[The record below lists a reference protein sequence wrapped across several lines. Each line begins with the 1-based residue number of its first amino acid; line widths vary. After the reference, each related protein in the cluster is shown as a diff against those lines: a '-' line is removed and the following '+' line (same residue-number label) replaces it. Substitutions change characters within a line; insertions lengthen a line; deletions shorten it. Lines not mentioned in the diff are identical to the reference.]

1 MRGLARSTGT
11 LLIAS
16 LASFGAGCASHW
28 TPRATTSVEPLQWPL
43 HPAAA
48 KVRFVRSLAGFSP
61 AAGAGA
67 AWRTFVRGRDPA
79 RGNDFLLPVAV
90 AVGAGGRMAVADLG
104 RAAVHLYLPAQRRYL
119 RLTGSA
125 ERPMVS
131 PVGVAFDSKGGLFV
145 SDSSGALY
153 AFGADGRFR
162 FRLESAH
169 GERLR
174 RPTGLAYSPARDRFY
189 VVDTLACRVHAFASD
204 GRHEISFGAR
214 GAGEG
219 ELNFPTHLFRAP
231 SGRIFVSDSLNFRV
245 AIFDEDGAPLGSFG
259 HHGDGSG
266 DLAMPK
272 GIAVDRDGI
281 VYVADSLFDNVQLF
295 DEKGTFLL
303 TLGRR
308 GNGAG
313 EFWLPAGLFI
323 DADEELYVCDTYNHR
338 VQIFRLTPGYAPIVA

>member
-1 MRGLARSTGT
+1 MRGFARCSGALLVAT
-11 LLIAS
+11 LVT
-16 LASFGAGCASHW
+16 FMAGCASHW
-28 TPRATTSVEPLQWPL
+28 TPRTTTSDQPLQWPL

-48 KVRFVRSLAGFSP
+48 KARFVRSLAGFSP

-67 AWRTFVRGRDPA
+67 AWRSFVRGKDPA
-79 RGNDFLLPVAV
+79 RGNDFLLPSAV

-104 RAAVHLYLPAQRRYL
+104 RAAVHLYFPVERRYL

-131 PVGVAFDSKGGLFV
+131 PVGVAFDATGALFV
-145 SDSSGALY
+145 SDSTGALF
-153 AFGADGRFR
+153 AFDAAGKFR
-162 FRLESAH
+162 FRLETAG
-169 GERLR
+169 GEPLR

-189 VVDTLACRVHAFASD
+189 VVDTLTCRVHAFASD
-204 GRHEISFGAR
+204 GRHAFSFGAR

-231 SGRIFVSDSLNFRV
+231 SGKLFVADSLNFRV
-245 AIFDEDGAPLGSFG
+245 AIFDEDGAVLGSFG

-272 GIAVDRDGI
+272 GIAVDGDGI

-303 TLGRR
+303 TLGGR
-308 GNGAG
+308 GSGAG

-338 VQIFRLTPGYAPIVA
+338 VQVFRLTPGYAPIVA